1 MVDKAHKQTDKR
13 IERME
18 KKIHSLYAARRGEFE
33 KILLEYLSK
42 FQEQDELMRE
52 KLENGEIDKQTYQNW
67 RVNTLLSGGEYK
79 NTVAELS
86 RKYTEI
92 LQSAI
97 GVVNDNMADVYALN
111 YNFIGKDIEK
121 QVKGL

>member
-1 MVDKAHKQTDKR
+1 MLDNGHKQTDKR

-18 KKIHSLYAARRGEFE
+18 KKIHSLYASRRGEFE

-42 FQEQDELMRE
+42 FREQDDLMRE
-52 KLENGEIDKQTYQNW
+52 KLESGEIDKQTYQNW
-67 RVNTLLSGGEYK
+67 RVNTLLSGVEYK
-79 NTVAELS
+79 NTIAELS